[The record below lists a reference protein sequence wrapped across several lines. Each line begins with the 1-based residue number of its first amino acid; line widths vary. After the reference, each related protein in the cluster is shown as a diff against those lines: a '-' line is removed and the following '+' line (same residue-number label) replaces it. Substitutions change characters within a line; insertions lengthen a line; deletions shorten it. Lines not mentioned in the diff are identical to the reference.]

1 MNPRDSDHNFFGKAS
16 ENQNLKEI
24 SSDMDF
30 LLLAS
35 HIQKSLTISPN
46 AAAIEDN
53 RLKVTSLSQ
62 ESSCAN
68 MDLKRSKLR
77 SSAYLEDIDLYKC
90 SLCSVSCSTK
100 DLLIKHALRIHH
112 KAVVALLQNG
122 STEQHLKCRFC
133 VHKVMLRHQKLL
145 LLHLEKKHATEFL
158 SFFKQ
163 LCVSSA
169 KPQDISSHAS
179 SVVST
184 PLQNN
189 MAAVSLF
196 KNENNMMKQGPIF
209 DFGVPKDELCKDPSN
224 NKNSG
229 HQLFNHSYAKRKLVL
244 DDTLGCHPYTA
255 QLMKENVPPVESFSV
270 VLARSGWKHARGKHF
285 ACGRCKEAFSCNALL
300 LDHVSVRHRGPLRLL
315 QPLFTCG
322 LCSASF
328 YKNSFLVR
336 HCYRHHTPQ

>member
-1 MNPRDSDHNFFGKAS
+1 MNPRDSDCNFFGQAS
-16 ENQNLKEI
+16 ENHNFKNI

-35 HIQKSLTISPN
+35 HIQKSLTISAN
-46 AAAIEDN
+46 GVDIEDN
-53 RLKVTSLSQ
+53 QRRVTSVSG

-68 MDLKRSKLR
+68 MDFKRSKLR
-77 SSAYLEDIDLYKC
+77 SSAYLEDIEVYKC
-90 SLCSVSCSTK
+90 SLCSISCSTK

-163 LCVSSA
+163 SCVSSA
-169 KPQDISSHAS
+169 KPQDTSKHVSSN
-179 SVVST
+179 VST

-189 MAAVSLF
+189 VAAVSLF
-196 KNENNMMKQGPIF
+196 KNDNNMIKQGPIF
-209 DFGVPKDELCKDPSN
+209 HGVHKNELFKDPSD
-224 NKNSG
+224 NKKSC
-229 HQLFNHSYAKRKLVL
+229 HQLFNRSYAKRKLVL
-244 DDTLGCHPYTA
+244 DDTLGCRPYTA
-255 QLMKENVPPVESFSV
+255 EVMKENVPPVESFSV
-270 VLARSGWKHARGKHF
+270 VLAGSAWKHAKGKHF